1 MKAKNV
7 LENGYTL
14 VETIIA
20 LLFMVFILTTAVS
33 LVTSISLQYNKTIA
47 KKELIESGDYL
58 EQVIRKEFKKSKKIE
73 EFLDADGNEID
84 IITEIP
90 VEFKCIC
97 LKRSRYTLHQNGY
110 VEEFIYGGDFLES
123 RKKPLFISKQK
134 TAIYSS
140 KNYINFSGFE
150 VGNHIEKMS
159 IAKIN
164 SIQYRFW
171 IELGYKES
179 NINYTKDF
187 IVELQ
192 GI

>member
-1 MKAKNV
+1 MKAKSA
-7 LENGYTL
+7 LKNGYTL
-14 VETIIA
+14 VETIVA
-20 LLFMVFILTTAVS
+20 LLFMVFILTMAVS
-33 LVTSISLQYNKTIA
+33 LVTSITLQYNKTIA

-58 EQVIRKEFKKSKKIE
+58 EQVIRKEFKKSETIE
-73 EFLDADGNEID
+73 EVLDADGNEIY

-110 VEEFIYGGDFLES
+110 VEEFIYGGDFFES
-123 RKKPLFISKQK
+123 KKKPLFISKQK

-140 KNYINFSGFE
+140 KSYMNFSGFE

-164 SIQYRFW
+164 DLQYRFW
-171 IELGYKES
+171 IKLGYKE
-179 NINYTKDF
+179 NNVNYNKDF